1 MKYAL
6 NKREKK
12 FELVSFPESIE
23 GLDIVPKNKKGESPF
38 EVKKITLVDTKLIKS
53 YIMQIINK
61 KFDKLIKLMNKV
73 LSGED
78 EDSGE
83 NTQMAL
89 DEVQKLKSMLISK
102 YKMHLIDKQ
111 YKELLSKIILMEEEF
126 KVRYNE
132 RIMYQQLMQMNFTEE
147 KGIKR

>member
-12 FELVSFPESIE
+12 FELVSFPEKIE
-23 GLDIVPKNKKGESPF
+23 GLEIVPKNKKGESPF
-38 EVKKITLVDTKLIKS
+38 EVKSITLVDNKLIKS
-53 YIMQIINK
+53 FIMQMINK

-73 LSGED
+73 LSGESD
-78 EDSGE
+78 ETGD
-83 NTQMAL
+83 NAQMAL
-89 DEVQKLKSMLISK
+89 DEVQKLKSMLINK
-102 YKMHLIDKQ
+102 YKQHLIEKQ

-132 RIMYQQLMQMNFTEE
+132 RILYQQIMSYTEE
-147 KGIKR
+147 KGISR